1 MAVANFFDKA
11 ALAAW
16 QVLEG
21 ADYATLV
28 SELEQM
34 TVGIAFDERAAA
46 SPEGRVTL
54 ELVVNLLARLYPRL
68 VLSSSGRR
76 GGRLVTVLADQARA
90 INPSIDVSD
99 DITSAMVVVGVGET
113 VVATQ
118 APVVY
123 LGSAGW
129 VARLSSGKPIGS
141 GSTSNPFGAAAA
153 ACLGAANVFRLL
165 FAHYLPDGAPDTVI
179 DLSLLDLQPNALKP
193 DNPELGPISIDESVL
208 VGLGAIGN
216 AAVWTLARTPELSG
230 RLDLVDHETVDL
242 SNLQRYVLT
251 SQESVDVAKVELC
264 ADVLVATDLEV
275 RGYQVRW
282 GEYLYGRNN
291 WCLPRVAVALDS
303 AEDRRAIQA
312 ALPGWIMNA
321 WTQPFDLGVSRHSFV
336 GDDACLTCLYFPDQ
350 SEKSEEQ
357 LVAEALNLSVARKE
371 IGRLLYSG
379 QPIGQEWLERIAD
392 ALNIPAEPLLPFAR
406 QPLRSFYTKAI
417 CGGLVFRLGAG
428 EGVQP
433 IAVPLA
439 FQSVLAGI
447 LLAAELVAD
456 VGHLRAVPLATSSR
470 IDLLHPLQSQLTGRV
485 GKLASGRCICQDP
498 VYIERYR
505 QKYELV

>member
-1 MAVANFFDKA
+1 M
-11 ALAAW
+11 
-16 QVLEG
+16 
-21 ADYATLV
+21 
-28 SELEQM
+28 
-34 TVGIAFDERAAA
+34 GITFDEVAAA

-68 VLSSSGRR
+68 VLAGGVRRGRR
-76 GGRLVTVLADQARA
+76 LATVLADQARA

-99 DITSAMVVVGVGET
+99 DISSAMVVIGFGET
-113 VVATQ
+113 VVATR

-129 VARLSSGKPIGS
+129 VARLSSEEPIGS

-165 FAHYLPDGAPDTVI
+165 FAHYLPGGAPDTVI
-179 DLSLLDLQPNALKP
+179 DLSLLDLQPNAP
-193 DNPELGPISIDESVL
+193 APANPGLGPISIGESVL

-216 AAVWTLARTPELSG
+216 AAVWTLARTPKLSG

-251 SQESVDVAKVELC
+251 GQESVDVAKVDLC
-264 ADVLVATDLEV
+264 VDVLAATDLEV
-275 RGYQVRW
+275 RGHRVRW
-282 GEYLYGRNN
+282 GEYLPGRNN
-291 WCLPRVAVALDS
+291 WYLPRVAVALDS

-312 ALPGWIMNA
+312 ALPGWIINA

-336 GDDACLTCLYFPDQ
+336 GDDACLTCLYFPDE

-371 IGRLLYSG
+371 IGRLLYNG
-379 QPIGQEWLERIAD
+379 QPIGREWVERIAD
-392 ALNIPAEPLLPFAR
+392 ALDIPLDPLLPFAR

-417 CGGLVFRLGAG
+417 CGGLVFRLGARTD
-428 EGVQP
+428 VQP

-439 FQSVLAGI
+439 FQSALAGI

-456 VGHLRAVPLATSSR
+456 ASQLRATPPATSTR
-470 IDLLHPLQSQLTGRV
+470 IDLLHPIQSQLTSRT
-485 GKLASGRCICQDP
+485 GKLASSRCICQDP
-498 VYIERYR
+498 VYIEQYR
-505 QKYELV
+505 QKYALAQPSRAWQQKRVRSKPNA